1 MDLPQELIDEIIDNI
16 PPNDRKSLRSC
27 SLVAKSWVY
36 PSRRRIFRSVDI
48 SGAACLGS
56 WLDKIPPT
64 NIEILQHVHSLTY
77 RIANTPGSPHPSID
91 FLRDYS
97 PSFRQLEHLTFLSG
111 FLGVP
116 SASLTEIGTLPYPA
130 FQRTVSHLC
139 LPRKMILFLAVWMG

>member
-97 PSFRQLEHLTFLSG
+97 PSLVAGGLVVQPMLNSEAGEILS
-111 FLGVP
+111 
-116 SASLTEIGTLPYPA
+116 
-130 FQRTVSHLC
+130 
-139 LPRKMILFLAVWMG
+139 PRLWW